1 MNTDTTTTTPT
12 APLAHTPG
20 PWHVVNGIEVHDK
33 AAEYDSSGTRIGE
46 TPNRICLVE
55 YPYSYPDYRHG
66 ATKEA
71 NARLIA
77 AAPELLEALRGA
89 LVALEQAYTALPDD
103 SPAQDYFV
111 ACYIEPARE
120 AIARATGEGC

>member
-1 MNTDTTTTTPT
+1 MNTQ
-12 APLAHTPG
+12 HTPG

-71 NARLIA
+71 NAHLIA
-77 AAPELLEALRGA
+77 AAPDLLTGCEAA
-89 LVALEQAYTALPDD
+89 LAYLADPPSVFPENRAAAVEIIRAALNKAKG
-103 SPAQDYFV
+103 
-111 ACYIEPARE
+111 
-120 AIARATGEGC
+120 IAS